1 MPQQQEVK
9 GNGTNGGDKRKAGED
24 DDKRKTRETTQT
36 LKEGLSEETEAAAWF
51 QGAEKTMTKRGTLQ
65 HRIVE

>member
-9 GNGTNGGDKRKAGED
+9 GNGTNED

-36 LKEGLSEETEAAAWF
+36 LKEGLSEETEAAA
-51 QGAEKTMTKRGTLQ
+51 
-65 HRIVE
+65 